1 LRLYEYEAKKI
12 LSSAG
17 IPIPK
22 GDLASSVDQV
32 EEIIDRVRAPLV
44 LKPQIPVGGR
54 MKSGGIQFVDNSVE
68 AREKAK
74 YLLNSSLKG
83 YKIDKLLMEEKLEF
97 EEEYYLAVTYDR
109 SKKSPLVILSPQG
122 GINVEESS
130 DKAITV
136 HFSLLRP
143 FSKYKAHELAS
154 TLKLKGQLFLSLSDI
169 ICKLTKLFYEYDAT
183 LTEINPLV
191 RSRREAFIAL
201 DAHIDIDD
209 DALYRHPELKDK
221 FGIEKRKERT
231 SKVTLFEKEAARID
245 GQDYRGVA
253 GRLVEFEGNL
263 GLLIGGGGASLTV
276 FDAIVRYGGSPANYC
291 EIGGNPSVKKLK
303 DLTKLILTKPG
314 VKKIAVI
321 MNITSNSRVDLIARG
336 VIKGVMESGYIPHE
350 KIALF
355 RVPGAWEKE
364 GAKILKKYGVKYYG
378 RDISID
384 QAAKK
389 VVKMLEA
396 N

>member
-1 LRLYEYEAKKI
+1 MRLHEYEAKKI

-17 IPIPK
+17 IPIPR
-22 GDLASSVDQV
+22 GDLASFADQV
-32 EEIIDRVRAPLV
+32 EEIIDRVKAPLV
-44 LKPQIPVGGR
+44 LKSQIPVGGR
-54 MKSGGIQFVDNSVE
+54 MKAGGIQFVNDSVE

-83 YKIDKLLMEEKLEF
+83 YKIDKLLIEEKLEF

-109 SKKSPLVILSPQG
+109 SRKSPLIILSSQG

-130 DKAITV
+130 DEAITV

-154 TLKLKGQLFLSLSDI
+154 TLKLKGQLFLALSDI
-169 ICKLTKLFYEYDAT
+169 IYKLTKLFYEYDAT
-183 LTEINPLV
+183 LAEINPLV
-191 RSRREAFIAL
+191 RSPREAFIAL

-231 SKVTLFEKEAARID
+231 LKVTPFEKEAARID

-276 FDAIVRYGGSPANYC
+276 FDAIVRYEGSPANYC

-314 VKKIAVI
+314 IKKIAVI

-336 VIKGVMESGYIPHE
+336 VIKGVIESGHIPHE

-389 VVKMLEA
+389 AVKMLEV

>member
-22 GDLASSVDQV
+22 GDLASSVDQLG
-32 EEIIDRVRAPLV
+32 EIIDRVKAPLV

-54 MKSGGIQFVDNSVE
+54 MKAGGIQFVDSSEE
-68 AREKAK
+68 AREKAEH
-74 YLLNSSLKG
+74 LLNSFLKG

-109 SKKSPLVILSPQG
+109 SKKSPLIILSSQG
-122 GINVEESS
+122 GINVEENP
-130 DKAITV
+130 DEAITV

-154 TLKLKGQLFLSLSDI
+154 ILKLKGQLFLSLSDI
-169 ICKLTKLFYEYDAT
+169 ICKLTKLSYECDAT
-183 LTEINPLV
+183 LAEINPLV
-191 RSRREAFIAL
+191 WDGREAFIAL
-201 DAHIDIDD
+201 DAHIDIDE

-221 FGIEKRKERT
+221 FGIENEKRRAL
-231 SKVTLFEKEAARID
+231 KVTPFEKEAARID
-245 GQDYRGVA
+245 EQDYRGVA

-276 FDAIVRYGGSPANYC
+276 FDAIVRYGGNPANYC

-336 VIKGVMESGYIPHE
+336 VIKGVIESGYMAHE

-364 GAKILKKYGVKYYG
+364 GAKILKKYGIKYYG

-384 QAAKK
+384 QAAKRA
-389 VVKMLEA
+389 VKMLEA

>member
-17 IPIPK
+17 IPIPR
-22 GDLASSVDQV
+22 GDLASSAGQV
-32 EEIIDRVRAPLV
+32 EEIIDRVKAPLV

-54 MKSGGIQFVDNSVE
+54 MKAGGIQFVNDSVE

-109 SKKSPLVILSPQG
+109 SKKSPLIILSSRG

-130 DKAITV
+130 DEAITV

-154 TLKLKGQLFLSLSDI
+154 TLKLKGQLFLALSDI
-169 ICKLTKLFYEYDAT
+169 IYKLTKLFYEYDAT
-183 LTEINPLV
+183 LAEINPLV
-191 RSRREAFIAL
+191 RNGREAFIAL

-209 DALYRHPELKDK
+209 DALYRHPELRDK
-221 FGIEKRKERT
+221 FGIENEKRRALR
-231 SKVTLFEKEAARID
+231 VTPFEKEAARID
-245 GQDYRGVA
+245 EQDYRGVA

-303 DLTKLILTKPG
+303 DLTRLILTKPG

-336 VIKGVMESGYIPHE
+336 VIKGVMESGHIPHE

-364 GAKILKKYGVKYYG
+364 GAKILEKYGVKYYG

>member
-1 LRLYEYEAKKI
+1 MRLYEYEAKKI

-22 GDLASSVDQV
+22 GDLVFSADQV
-32 EEIIDRVRAPLV
+32 KEILDRVKAPLV

-54 MKSGGIQFVDNSVE
+54 MKAGGIQFVDNSGE
-68 AREKAK
+68 AGEKAK

-97 EEEYYLAVTYDR
+97 EEEFYLAVTYDR
-109 SKKSPLVILSPQG
+109 SKKLPLIILSSQG

-130 DKAITV
+130 DEVITV
-136 HFSLLRP
+136 RFSLLRP
-143 FSKYKAHELAS
+143 FSKYKAHELVS
-154 TLKLKGQLFLSLSDI
+154 ILKLKGPLFLSLSDI
-169 ICKLTKLFYEYDAT
+169 ICRLTKLFYDYDAT
-183 LTEINPLV
+183 LAEINPLV
-191 RSRREAFIAL
+191 RTTKEAFIAL

-221 FGIEKRKERT
+221 FGIENGERRT
-231 SKVTLFEKEAARID
+231 SKVTPFEKEAARID

-276 FDAIVRYGGSPANYC
+276 FDAVARYGGSPANYC

-303 DLTKLILTKPG
+303 DLTKLILSKPG

-336 VIKGVMESGYIPHE
+336 IIKGVIESGYVPQE

-364 GAKILKKYGVKYYG
+364 GAQILKKYGVKYYG

-384 QAAKK
+384 QAAEKA
-389 VVKMLEA
+389 VKILQA

>member
-1 LRLYEYEAKKI
+1 MRLYEYEAKKI

-22 GDLASSVDQV
+22 GHLASSADQV
-32 EEIIDRVRAPLV
+32 EEIIDRVKAPLV

-54 MKSGGIQFVDNSVE
+54 MKAGGLQFVNDSVE

-109 SKKSPLVILSPQG
+109 SKKSPLIILSSRG

-130 DKAITV
+130 DEAITV

-154 TLKLKGQLFLSLSDI
+154 TLKLKGQLFLALSDI
-169 ICKLTKLFYEYDAT
+169 IYKLTKLFYEYDAT
-183 LTEINPLV
+183 LAEINPLV
-191 RSRREAFIAL
+191 RSPREAFIAL

-231 SKVTLFEKEAARID
+231 SKVTLLEKEAARID

-336 VIKGVMESGYIPHE
+336 VIKGVIESGHIPHE

-389 VVKMLEA
+389 VVKMLET

>member
-1 LRLYEYEAKKI
+1 MRLYEYEAKKI

-22 GDLASSVDQV
+22 GDLASSANQV
-32 EEIIDRVRAPLV
+32 EEIIDRVKAPLV

-54 MKSGGIQFVDNSVE
+54 MKAGGMQFVDNSVE

-83 YKIDKLLMEEKLEF
+83 YKIDKLLIEEKLEF

-109 SKKSPLVILSPQG
+109 SKKSPLIILSPRG

-130 DKAITV
+130 DEAITV

-143 FSKYKAHELAS
+143 FSKYKAHELVS

-183 LTEINPLV
+183 LAEINPLV
-191 RSRREAFIAL
+191 RTAREAFIVV

-221 FGIEKRKERT
+221 FGIENGERRT
-231 SKVTLFEKEAARID
+231 SKVTPFEKEAARID

-303 DLTKLILTKPG
+303 DLTRLILTKPG

-336 VIKGVMESGYIPHE
+336 VIKGVIESGYIPHE

-364 GAKILKKYGVKYYG
+364 GAKILRKYRVKYYG

-389 VVKMLEA
+389 AVKMLEA

>member
-22 GDLASSVDQV
+22 GDLVFSADQV
-32 EEIIDRVRAPLV
+32 KEILDRVKASLV

-54 MKSGGIQFVDNSVE
+54 MKAGGIQFVDNSGE
-68 AREKAK
+68 AGEKAK

-83 YKIDKLLMEEKLEF
+83 YKIDKLLIEEKLEF

-109 SKKSPLVILSPQG
+109 SKKSPLIILSSQG

-130 DKAITV
+130 DEVITV

-143 FSKYKAHELAS
+143 FPKYKAHELVS
-154 TLKLKGQLFLSLSDI
+154 ILKLKGRLFLSLSDI
-169 ICKLTKLFYEYDAT
+169 IYRLTKLFYDYDAT
-183 LTEINPLV
+183 LAEINPLV
-191 RSRREAFIAL
+191 RTAREAFIAL

-221 FGIEKRKERT
+221 FGIENEKRRT
-231 SKVTLFEKEAARID
+231 SKVTPFEKEAARID

-253 GRLVEFEGNL
+253 GRLVEFKGNL

-276 FDAIVRYGGSPANYC
+276 FDAIMRYGGSPANYC

-303 DLTKLILTKPG
+303 DLTKLILSKPG

-336 VIKGVMESGYIPHE
+336 IIKGVIESGYIPHE

-384 QAAKK
+384 QAAEKA
-389 VVKMLEA
+389 VKILEA